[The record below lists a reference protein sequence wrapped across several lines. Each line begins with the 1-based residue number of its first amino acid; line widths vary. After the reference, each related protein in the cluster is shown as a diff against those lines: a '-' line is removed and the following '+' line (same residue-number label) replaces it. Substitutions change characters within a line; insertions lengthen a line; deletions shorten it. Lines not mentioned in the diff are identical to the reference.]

1 MHHSDINTV
10 DWSPQNEH
18 LLATGSNDTT
28 VKIIDLRKLPSDP
41 MASTPI
47 LNTLRGHRAKVQTV
61 KFSPFS
67 SRYVASS
74 GDSLI
79 LWDIE
84 ANNTGE
90 EELKCPEEHII
101 LDHIG
106 HIGTVSDFDW
116 NHLSP
121 WTLISASDDSESFA
135 QIQRNND
142 CSMQI
147 FRPLDLLTMPEEEA
161 L

>member
-1 MHHSDINTV
+1 MIC
-10 DWSPQNEH
+10 
-18 LLATGSNDTT
+18 
-28 VKIIDLRKLPSDP
+28 
-41 MASTPI
+41 
-47 LNTLRGHRAKVQTV
+47 TLRGHKAKVQSV

-79 LWDIE
+79 LWDIQAGNLKPE
-84 ANNTGE
+84 NDQE
-90 EELKCPEEHII
+90 EIKQGQSPDDHVI

-121 WTLISASDDSESFA
+121 WTLVSASDDSESFV

-142 CSMQI
+142 CSMQV
-147 FRPLDLLTMPEEEA
+147 FRPLDLLTLPEDEA
-161 L
+161 LEHIAMASF

>member
-1 MHHSDINTV
+1 VRIVREVHASDINTV
-10 DWSPQNEH
+10 DWSYQNEN
-18 LLATGSNDTT
+18 LIATGSNDAT
-28 VKIIDLRKLPSDP
+28 VKILDIRKLPSEQTSD
-41 MASTPI
+41 ATAAQSAVTC
-47 LNTLRGHRAKVQTV
+47 TLRGHKAKVQSV

-67 SRYVASS
+67 SRYLASS

-84 ANNTGE
+84 AGNLKPENDHE
-90 EELKCPEEHII
+90 EIKQGQSPEDHVI

-121 WTLISASDDSESFA
+121 WTLVSASDDSESFV
-135 QIQRNND
+135 
-142 CSMQI
+142 
-147 FRPLDLLTMPEEEA
+147 
-161 L
+161 